1 MTEALIQTGNKIF
14 ILLLSMFLVSCGPT
28 SSQPDDLNSSIA
40 IEHVTIIDAK
50 HGLQED
56 MTVIFEADE
65 IRHVSSL

>member
-40 IEHVTIIDAK
+40 IEARDDHRRKTWAARRYD
-50 HGLQED
+50 
-56 MTVIFEADE
+56 
-65 IRHVSSL
+65 RHI